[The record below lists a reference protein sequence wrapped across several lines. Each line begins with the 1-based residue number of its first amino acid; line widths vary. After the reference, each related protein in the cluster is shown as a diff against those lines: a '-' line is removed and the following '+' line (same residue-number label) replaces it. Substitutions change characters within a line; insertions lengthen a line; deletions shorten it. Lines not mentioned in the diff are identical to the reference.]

1 MIPSDKD
8 ILKFYKLGW
17 HECFDNKP
25 KKENYFTDKI
35 LYMAYLTGWDD
46 YIIGDDVSSVDYQT
60 EEEILT
66 KIKNCKKQMDVN
78 VIEEEVKPE
87 VIKSISYNQHD
98 IINNIIKLHCPDGI
112 EVDTTYSKGVFY
124 KKSAVPQPKY
134 KFDKYPQTE
143 DTIQLEDKLPFD
155 DNTIGSIMF
164 DPPFVISKGP
174 SMTAGIDGQNIISK
188 RFSSYESPVELFKS
202 YEEHLTEYYRV
213 LKPGGVLI
221 FKTQDTV
228 SGGKNYFT
236 HVWVMN
242 KAYEIGFY
250 PKDLSI
256 LLAKSRII
264 SGKHKNQQHNRK
276 FHSYFWVFTKEKSKV
291 NYNTL

>member
-1 MIPSDKD
+1 MD
-8 ILKFYKLGW
+8 I
-17 HECFDNKP
+17 
-25 KKENYFTDKI
+25 
-35 LYMAYLTGWDD
+35 
-46 YIIGDDVSSVDYQT
+46 
-60 EEEILT
+60 
-66 KIKNCKKQMDVN
+66 N
-78 VIEEEVKPE
+78 VIEEVKPE
-87 VIKSISYNQHD
+87 VIKSISYDQHD

-124 KKSAVPQPKY
+124 KNSAVPQPKY

-143 DTIQLEDKLPFD
+143 DTIQLEDRLPFD
-155 DNTIGSIMF
+155 DNTISSIMF
-164 DPPFVISKGP
+164 DPPFVISMGG
-174 SMTAGIDGQNIISK
+174 SMKYDIKGQNIISK
-188 RFSSYESPVELFKS
+188 RFSSYATPK
-202 YEEHLTEYYRV
+202 EYYRV
-213 LKPGGVLI
+213 LKEGGVLI
-221 FKTQDTV
+221 FKCQDTV
-228 SGGKNYFT
+228 SSSKNYFT